1 MKKFKLSPVHL
12 PPIKRVKVKRSHYRV
27 LLASCSCVVLIAHY
41 YTPEHEAHVGLA
53 LNLLFVIDPT
63 V

>member
-1 MKKFKLSPVHL
+1 MKGFKLSPVHL
-12 PPIKRVKVKRSHYRV
+12 PPIKRVKVKRTHYR
-27 LLASCSCVVLIAHY
+27 LLLFTISCVVLIAHHY
-41 YTPEHEAHVGLA
+41 MPEHDAYYGFA

>member
-1 MKKFKLSPVHL
+1 MKGFKISPVHL
-12 PPIKRVKVKRSHYRV
+12 PPIKKVKVKRTHYR
-27 LLASCSCVVLIAHY
+27 LLLFTTSCVVLIAHHY
-41 YTPEHEAHVGLA
+41 VPEHDDKLAFA